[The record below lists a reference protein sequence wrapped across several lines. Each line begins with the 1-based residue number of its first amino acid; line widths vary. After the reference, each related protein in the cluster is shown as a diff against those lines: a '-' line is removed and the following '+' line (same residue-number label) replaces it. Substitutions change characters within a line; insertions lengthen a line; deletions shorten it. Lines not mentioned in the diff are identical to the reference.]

1 MNHSSDPTHRISDNI
16 SDQTDLTCHGWQSR
30 YDQGKTGWDRGQP
43 NSMLEQWIANKV
55 LMPSRVLIPG
65 CGRGHEVIRLAQL
78 GFDVTGVD
86 FAPSAVRHLQA
97 ELLQRNL
104 IATVH
109 QSDVFEFDDEQG
121 FDFIYEQ
128 TCLCAI
134 APTRWQEYER
144 KLRQWLRPRGQLLAL
159 FMQSGKRTEPPYSC
173 ELEEMRTLFSYVNWE
188 WLSAPLRVEH
198 PSGLHE
204 FACRLT
210 KKDQVR

>member
-1 MNHSSDPTHRISDNI
+1 MSHSSEKPFENAEHSAA
-16 SDQTDLTCHGWQSR
+16 QPDLTSDGWQLR

-43 NSMLEQWIANKV
+43 NSILEQWIANKV
-55 LMPSRVLIPG
+55 LTPSRVLIPG

-78 GFDVTGVD
+78 GFDVTGID

-134 APTRWQEYER
+134 APARWQEYER
-144 KLRQWLRPRGQLLAL
+144 KLLQWLRPRGQLLAL

-173 ELEEMRTLFSYVNWE
+173 ELEEMRTLFSCVNWD
-188 WLSAPLRVEH
+188 WLSAPIRVDH
-198 PSGLHE
+198 PAGLHE
-204 FACRLT
+204 FACRLA
-210 KKDQVR
+210 KKEQVR